1 MKPST
6 KRPPSCSVS
15 PDLLLG
21 LVAYSD
27 SNGIHLKL
35 VATGETR
42 TLPQTEGLAASSWSP
57 EGAKLIAG
65 ASGFEVPG
73 NP

>member
-6 KRPPSCSVS
+6 KRPLSCSVS

-27 SNGIHLKL
+27 WNGIHLKL
-35 VATGETR
+35 VATGETC
-42 TLPQTEGLAASSWSP
+42 TLPQTEGLAVSSWPP
-57 EGAKLIAG
+57 EETKLVAG